1 MRVSLLD
8 SVLSLLDRQVDALAG
23 QPGSA
28 EFLVSVEPFLRAIE
42 AEPRIAIHL
51 EDLREETLGRVRV
64 LEDLDTELL
73 PDLVALRKRLAS
85 LRADLDDGDALP
97 PDQGGEQEAWA
108 GSLACFDSIAS
119 AEPKILNYKG
129 EDARTE
135 RLLEILRAK
144 REALPSQATGDA
156 EAWVI
161 DLHNLSERWTHAKR
175 WLTLSMRV
183 SAGLALLRLERVPP
197 SLNPDPLIR
206 NVGEE
211 RTARRNALLNRQL
224 SIEMRLF
231 YAVHADALGT
241 GQARLVDEQVEEMRA
256 GLSRLSLE
264 LHRRIGTTRSRR
276 ALISRFKQ
284 RAQWHDAARLREV
297 ADSATGRG
305 GPEDRLTEE
314 FARFL
319 FDQGLN
325 PLTKPQIGGLEPDL
339 LDPSVLP
346 AFYVEAKQYRRSARD
361 QIRKAYAQVLDA
373 VGRLQSDT
381 YPITEAFC
389 VVFRLG
395 GPRYALPEYVEAER
409 YRVYFTL
416 VDIAPTEESGAR
428 QKQKPI
434 EITAEEMLEQH
445 RQEAGAGMTSRPI

>member
-1 MRVSLLD
+1 
-8 SVLSLLDRQVDALAG
+8 
-23 QPGSA
+23 
-28 EFLVSVEPFLRAIE
+28 
-42 AEPRIAIHL
+42 
-51 EDLREETLGRVRV
+51 
-64 LEDLDTELL
+64 
-73 PDLVALRKRLAS
+73 
-85 LRADLDDGDALP
+85 
-97 PDQGGEQEAWA
+97 
-108 GSLACFDSIAS
+108 
-119 AEPKILNYKG
+119 
-129 EDARTE
+129 
-135 RLLEILRAK
+135 
-144 REALPSQATGDA
+144 
-156 EAWVI
+156 
-161 DLHNLSERWTHAKR
+161 
-175 WLTLSMRV
+175 
-183 SAGLALLRLERVPP
+183 
-197 SLNPDPLIR
+197 
-206 NVGEE
+206 
-211 RTARRNALLNRQL
+211 
-224 SIEMRLF
+224 MRLF

-256 GLSRLSLE
+256 GPSRLSLE

-428 QKQKPI
+428 RSK
-434 EITAEEMLEQH
+434 
-445 RQEAGAGMTSRPI
+445 SRSRSPPRRCLSSIARKRAPE